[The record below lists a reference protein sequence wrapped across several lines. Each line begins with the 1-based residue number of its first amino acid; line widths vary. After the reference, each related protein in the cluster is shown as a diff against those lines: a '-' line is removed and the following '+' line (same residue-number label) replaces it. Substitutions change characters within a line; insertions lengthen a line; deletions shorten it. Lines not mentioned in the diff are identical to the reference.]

1 MLGDRTVHRLEGG
14 AVIAEWGP
22 MRLVISSFLG
32 KIPQREMNLRA
43 AETAFDCL
51 EEAARLDKG
60 FRKPWTEIIRRPKEP
75 LGGKMLQSV
84 RLMGDDTALTPMAAV
99 AGTIADGV
107 ADFLF
112 SRGMTKV
119 IVNNGGDIAVRLMA
133 PNSVQVGLRESVDRQ
148 EFFHAVSLRVPFE
161 KEGAAFGIATS
172 GLGGRSLTCGIASAA
187 TIIAKTAS
195 LADAAATA
203 VANASF
209 VESPGVIRRSAE
221 TIDPQTDI
229 PGTMVTVS
237 VKGLDQRTRVKAVS
251 QSLELAWRLVE
262 KEIILGAFV
271 AVDGE
276 SGMTRFFSENLIS
289 KERSREQWKSENM

>member
-14 AVIAEWGP
+14 AVMAEWGP
-22 MRLVISSFLG
+22 MRLVISSFVG

-51 EEAARLDKG
+51 EEVARLDQRL
-60 FRKPWTEIIRRPKEP
+60 RKPWPEIARQPTEP
-75 LGGKMLQSV
+75 LGGKMLESV
-84 RLMGDDTALTPMAAV
+84 RLVGDTFLTPMAAV

-133 PNSVQVGLRESVDRQ
+133 PNWVRVGLRESVDRQ
-148 EFFHAVSLRVPFE
+148 EFLHAVSLRIPFG
-161 KEGAAFGIATS
+161 KAGAAFGIATS
-172 GLGGRSLTCGIASAA
+172 GLGGRSFTCGIASAA
-187 TIIAKTAS
+187 TIIGKTAS

-209 VESPGVIRRSAE
+209 VESPGVIRKSAE

-229 PGTMVTVS
+229 PGTMVTVN

-251 QSLELAWRLVE
+251 QSLELAERLME
-262 KEIILGAFV
+262 KGIILGAFV

-276 SGMTRFFSENLIS
+276 SGMTRFFSENLVS
-289 KERSREQWKSENM
+289 RERSREPWKSENM

>member
-1 MLGDRTVHRLEGG
+1 M
-14 AVIAEWGP
+14 AEWGP

-51 EEAARLDKG
+51 EEVARLDKG
-60 FRKPWTEIIRRPKEP
+60 LRKPWTEIARKPTET
-75 LGGKMLQSV
+75 LGGKMLESV
-84 RLMGDDTALTPMAAV
+84 RAVGDTRLTPMAAV

-119 IVNNGGDIAVRLMA
+119 IVNNGGDIAVRFMA
-133 PNSVQVGLRESVDRQ
+133 PNRVRVGLRERVDRQ

-203 VANASF
+203 VANVSF
-209 VESPGVIRRSAE
+209 VKSPGVIRRSAE

-229 PGTMVTVS
+229 PGTMVTVN
-237 VKGLDQRTRVKAVS
+237 VKGLDQKTRVKAVS
-251 QSLELAWRLVE
+251 QSLELAERFVE
-262 KEIILGAFV
+262 KGIILGAFV
-271 AVDGE
+271 VVDGE
-276 SGMTRFFSENLIS
+276 SGMTRFFEENLVS
-289 KERSREQWKSENM
+289 KERSK